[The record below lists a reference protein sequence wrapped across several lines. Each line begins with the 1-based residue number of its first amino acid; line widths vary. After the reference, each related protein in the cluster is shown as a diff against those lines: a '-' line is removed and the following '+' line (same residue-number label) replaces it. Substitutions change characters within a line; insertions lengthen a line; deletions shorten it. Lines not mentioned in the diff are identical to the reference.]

1 MKLTTYMQN
10 MNLDNTIDHAIF
22 ELKRRSNS
30 YCWMYGVLT
39 LNDEWLADTL
49 EFGESVALPDGD
61 YYLHLSRS
69 PLDNSTVIEICDFM
83 QNVVSELC
91 TINVYNSKNVIVR
104 NYNNKISIGCKT
116 GNSLLTMPEFQF
128 RLLRLSIYGE
138 IQRGCKCILRISGG
152 KDLINV

>member
-1 MKLTTYMQN
+1 MTLN
-10 MNLDNTIDHAIF
+10 NTIDHVIF
-22 ELKRRSNS
+22 ELERRSNS

-69 PLDNSTVIEICDFM
+69 QLDNSTVMEICDFM
-83 QNVVSELC
+83 QNVVSEFC
-91 TINVYNSKNVIVR
+91 TKNVYNSKNVIVR

-116 GNSLLTMPEFQF
+116 GNSLLAMPEYQF
-128 RLLRLSIYGE
+128 RLLRLAIQGE
-138 IQRGCKCILRISGG
+138 IHRGNNCILRITGG
-152 KDLINV
+152 KNLINV